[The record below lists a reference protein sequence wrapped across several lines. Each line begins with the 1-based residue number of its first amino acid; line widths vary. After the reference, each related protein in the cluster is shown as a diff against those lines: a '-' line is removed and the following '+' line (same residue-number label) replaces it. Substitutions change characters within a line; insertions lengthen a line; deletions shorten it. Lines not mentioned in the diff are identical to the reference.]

1 MFIIQGYRGKLGMWK
16 YVVYTA
22 FIFLL
27 LFGNSLFSSGQDTQE
42 IMKSAIK
49 TMGMNL
55 FLAVQLIQFAVL
67 LLFLLVWV
75 KFVHKQPIT
84 SLTTSRKHV
93 DWKRIFFMFG
103 LVALYVGSTTII
115 DYTVNPQDYVWNF
128 KLEPFLIMLG
138 IIVILVPFQTSFEEY
153 LFRGYW
159 MQGLGILSRT
169 KWVPLLI
176 TSVLFGLAHINN
188 PEVDKIGNL
197 LMVYYIG
204 TGLFLGIITLMDE
217 GMELALGFHAANN
230 MVTAALVTA
239 DYTAFQTHSLL
250 RSVAEPKA
258 GLEILLPIFVIYP
271 LMLGILAKVYGWT
284 NWKEKLLGRVHP
296 PATVVSDTEDI
307 AI

>member
-1 MFIIQGYRGKLGMWK
+1 MFIAQGYKGKLGMWK

-22 FIFLL
+22 FIFFL
-27 LFGNSLFSSGQDTQE
+27 LFGNSFLSSGQDTQE
-42 IMKSAIK
+42 IMRAAIK
-49 TMGMNL
+49 TMGMNM

-75 KFVHKQPIT
+75 RFVHKQPIIA
-84 SLTTSRKHV
+84 LTTSRKRI
-93 DWKRIFFMFG
+93 DWKRILFMFS
-103 LVALYVGSTTII
+103 LVAIYVSTATII
-115 DYTVNPQDYVWNF
+115 DYTVNPQDYIWNF
-128 KLEPFLIMLG
+128 KPEPFLIMLA
-138 IIVILVPFQTSFEEY
+138 IIVVLVPFQTSYEEY

-169 KWVPLLI
+169 RWVPLLV

-188 PEVDKIGNL
+188 PEIDKIGYL

-250 RSVAEPKA
+250 RSVSEPKA
-258 GLEILLPIFVIYP
+258 GLEILVPVFVIYP
-271 LMLGILAKVYGWT
+271 LLLGILAKVYGWT
-284 NWKEKLLGRVHP
+284 NWREKLFGKVQP
-296 PATVVSDTEDI
+296 PANTEWNAENI
-307 AI
+307 AV